1 MADQQGRPDE
11 TPDATPRVP
20 DEPAK
25 KAVPKKAPSKAAK
38 KTPAKKAPAKAAKKA
53 PAKKP
58 PAKAAEVPTPPA
70 ATPTPPK
77 PQQAPLAAT
86 NGNGQ
91 LAEAAKEA
99 AAQAKAN
106 VEGAANPVDQP
117 AYFPGVPVSRSPLQ
131 LAVALAVAVLAALLV
146 RQVRRHS
153 AE

>member
-11 TPDATPRVP
+11 TPDPTPRVP

-25 KAVPKKAPSKAAK
+25 KAVPKKAPAKAAK
-38 KTPAKKAPAKAAKKA
+38 KTPAKKAAAKAAKKA

-58 PAKAAEVPTPPA
+58 PARAAEVPTPPA
-70 ATPTPPK
+70 AAPTLR
-77 PQQAPLAAT
+77 QAPLAAT

-146 RQVRRHS
+146 RQLRRHS